1 MKTEKRIEIFGG
13 DGIIEEEYNLETG
26 EITFQGKIKI
36 DRSKKKGKKIFY
48 YSLIDKTPV
57 ITYFINR
64 EPYNKSGATKEK
76 ADELVKQRYGIDMNE

>member
-1 MKTEKRIEIFGG
+1 MG
-13 DGIIEEEYNLETG
+13 YYY
-26 EITFQGKIKI
+26 
-36 DRSKKKGKKIFY
+36 KGKKIFY

-76 ADELVKQRYGIDMNE
+76 ADELVEQRYGIDMNE